1 MGFVNNDLVQSAIEA
16 QIENEEN
23 KEEERLDFNPL
34 QLYFGDDYV
43 VNDEITIHQP
53 SIQDYITYGEE
64 NIQAVIYPFICNT
77 TKCRLQLWEQGIDWN
92 KISNQELFNLL
103 IKRMNLEYSKLIFGN
118 IDFQKFEIFDQIKNG
133 EKTKVLYSKEQDII
147 IDEPTRIKMCKYIQ
161 YMFHV
166 FPPEEEFT
174 SSKTLKRDLINRDKQ
189 NLLAMKRDNS
199 LKPPSLLS
207 MISFYLNH
215 PGSKYKKNELRNVGI
230 VEFYDSVQRLQIYES
245 THAVLNGSYSGFV
258 DTSKIPKNEFNFMR
272 NLKVSA

>member
-1 MGFVNNDLVQSAIEA
+1 MGFANNDLVQSAIEA

-43 VNDEITIHQP
+43 VNDKITIHQP

-64 NIQAVIYPFICNT
+64 NIQSVIYPFISNT
-77 TKCRLQLWEQGIDWN
+77 TKCRLQLWNNGIDWN
-92 KISNQELFNLL
+92 DITNQQLFSIL
-103 IKRMNLEYSKLIFGN
+103 IKSIDLEYSKLMFGDIN
-118 IDFQKFEIFDQIKNG
+118 FHGFSFFTE
-133 EKTKVLYSKEQDII
+133 EKDGKESVILYNPAQDIK

-161 YMFHV
+161 YMFHA

-207 MISFYLNH
+207 MISFYLKH

-245 THAVLNGSYSGFV
+245 THAVINGSYSGFV

-272 NLKVSA
+272 DLKGSA

>member
-1 MGFVNNDLVQSAIEA
+1 MGFANNDLVQSAIEA
-16 QIENEEN
+16 QISNEEN

-43 VNDEITIHQP
+43 VNDKITIHQP

-64 NIQAVIYPFICNT
+64 NIQSVIYPFISNP
-77 TKCRLQLWEQGIDWN
+77 TKCRLQLWNNGIDWN
-92 KISNQELFNLL
+92 DITNQQLFSIL
-103 IKRMNLEYSKLIFGN
+103 IKSIDLEYSKLMFGD
-118 IDFQKFEIFDQIKNG
+118 IDFHGFSFFTE
-133 EKTKVLYSKEQDII
+133 EKDGKESVILYNPIQDIK

-161 YMFHV
+161 YMFHA

-189 NLLAMKRDNS
+189 NLLAMKRDSS

-207 MISFYLNH
+207 MIYFYLNH

-245 THAVLNGSYSGFV
+245 THAVINGSYSGFV

-272 NLKVSA
+272 DLKGSG